1 MGSAFH
7 NQRLMDRMDV
17 FYSENK
23 NQHLPHD
30 EYISESKDGPNYIVI
45 I

>member
-1 MGSAFH
+1 M
-7 NQRLMDRMDV
+7 
-17 FYSENK
+17 FYGIIGVNRYIVPNK